1 MPIFDDTRADWNA
14 RPPTSARTV
23 VPWSKRLGVSWHWIG
38 PGKGPSASGSHQ
50 KCLDRVRSWQLYHQT
65 GPMKAKDIGYNALVC
80 QHARAIEGRGLE
92 FSGSHSPGV
101 NTTHVGIQFMRGQ
114 DDGPPTADEI
124 ARAQRLR
131 ADIGAL
137 GKNIARDWPH
147 KDDPK
152 ASTACPGPWLTNA
165 ARSGLFTKAAPAT
178 ARTVLRPGDR
188 GDDVKAMQARLNTHG
203 AALDLDGSFGPATE
217 AAVRAFQTS
226 AGLDVD
232 GVAGPLTHAALKAD
246 PAPPAPIDP
255 EVDDMTRDELKA
267 AIREVLKEEGT
278 ARAIWTTHPIVK
290 DVRGD
295 APDTDPRVT
304 PSTLLEAAVIQTKDV
319 TP

>member
-1 MPIFDDTRADWNA
+1 MPIFDDTRADWKA

-38 PGKGPSASGSHQ
+38 PGKGPSKAGPHSACLTRVAAWQRMHQ
-50 KCLDRVRSWQLYHQT
+50 SSNGW
-65 GPMKAKDIGYNALVC
+65 KDIGYNALVC

-131 ADIGAL
+131 ADVGAL

-147 KDDPK
+147 QDDPE
-152 ASTACPGPWLTNA
+152 ASTACPGPWITNA
-165 ARSGLFTKAAPAT
+165 ARSGLFTKATPAT

-188 GDDVKAMQARLNTHG
+188 GDDVKALQRMLIAAG
-203 AALDLDGSFGPATE
+203 ATIAADGSYGPATE
-217 AAVRAFQTS
+217 AAVRAYQ
-226 AGLDVD
+226 AARGLDVD
-232 GVAGPLTHAALKAD
+232 GVAGPATHAALKA
-246 PAPPAPIDP
+246 PAPDP
-255 EVDDMTRDELKA
+255 EVDDMKLSELKA
-267 AIREVLKEEGT
+267 AIREVLAEEAT
-278 ARAIWTTHPIVK
+278 ARALWTAHPIVK
-290 DVRGD
+290 DTRTPD
-295 APDTDPRVT
+295 AVDRVT
-304 PSTLLEAAVIQTKDV
+304 PSTLLEAAA
-319 TP
+319 TPTPKETP